1 MTKSSSSGR
10 FHRLTV
16 APMMAS
22 LTNLGAILN
31 KAEAFERDG
40 GRDPALMLQKRL
52 YPDMFTLNQ
61 QLLYALYLPCDFARH
76 FADEAP
82 PRAGYD
88 EKSFAEVY
96 TSISTVNK
104 YLGAIRPDFMDELAG
119 KIVPSFFDGK
129 RGVVAET
136 YAARV
141 SMPDFYFHV
150 SLAYAILRH
159 NGVPLVK
166 DDYLGAVET
175 VALS

>member
-1 MTKSSSSGR
+1 MTKANSTGR
-10 FHRLTV
+10 FHRLTIM
-16 APMMAS
+16 PMMAS
-22 LTNLGAILN
+22 LSNLRGISG

-40 GRDPALMLQKRL
+40 GRDPALLLQKRL

-88 EKSFAEVY
+88 EKSFEQVY
-96 TSISTVNK
+96 ASLSAVSE
-104 YLGAIRPDFMDELAG
+104 YLGAIDPDHMDALADR
-119 KIVPSFFDGK
+119 IVPSFFDGK
-129 RGVVAET
+129 RGVAAET

-141 SMPDFYFHV
+141 SMPDFYFHLSV
-150 SLAYAILRH
+150 AYAILRH

-166 DDYLGAVET
+166 DDYLGTVEM